1 MGDTG
6 FFGPDSMMW
15 RVNKEVTTLF
25 GGARALLMQA
35 AHPLVAAGA
44 RQTGAYR
51 RHPWARLIRTATM
64 QSQLTFGTRRSALE
78 VADRINRLH
87 AVIKG
92 IDPVTGEWYDALDY
106 DQLLWVHA
114 ALEVSVLDF
123 YRLTIGE
130 LTPDELE
137 RYHQENLTAAE
148 MLLLPRWYVPG
159 TYRSTRRYV
168 EDVIGSGRLL
178 RTDVADE
185 VSNLIV
191 SGAVPTR
198 IKPLWAFVSLAAIG
212 TLDPRLRHLY
222 GLSWSPV
229 KATALDW
236 NLAAMRRG
244 LPLAPRRLRT
254 ISPARWAEALAS
266 PPHAIR

>member
-1 MGDTG
+1 VGDTG
-6 FFGPDSMMW
+6 LFGPDSMMW
-15 RVNKEVTTLF
+15 RVNKEMTTLF

-51 RHPWARLIRTATM
+51 RDPWARLIRTVTL

-92 IDPVTGEWYDALDY
+92 VDPVTGEWYDALDY

-130 LTPDELE
+130 LTTAELE
-137 RYHQENLTAAE
+137 RYHEENLIAAE
-148 MLLLPRWYVPG
+148 VLLLPRDYVPA
-159 TYRSTRRYV
+159 TYDATLRYV
-168 EDVIGSGRLL
+168 DDVIGSGRLL

-185 VSNLIV
+185 VADLVV
-191 SGAVPTR
+191 SGAVPAR
-198 IKPLWAFVSLAAIG
+198 IKPVWAFVSFAAVG
-212 TLDPRLRHLY
+212 TLDPRLRDIY
-222 GLSWSPV
+222 GLEWSPRRERG
-229 KATALDW
+229 LEW
-236 NLAAMRRG
+236 NLAAMRRA
-244 LPLAPRRLRT
+244 LPWVPRRLRT
-254 ISPARWAEALAS
+254 ISPARWAEALAG
-266 PPHAIR
+266 